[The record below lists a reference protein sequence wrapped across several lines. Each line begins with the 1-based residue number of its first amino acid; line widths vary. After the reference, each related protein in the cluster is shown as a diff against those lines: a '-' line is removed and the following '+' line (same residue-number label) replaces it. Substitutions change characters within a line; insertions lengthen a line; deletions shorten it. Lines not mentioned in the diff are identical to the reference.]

1 MKKYLLFLLIF
12 IFSILYLVNNQP
24 NKVLPHYQRHLGSTN
39 HIVAHRGFSS
49 LEYENSLESI
59 DLANK
64 SNCTDAIEIDIRLT
78 NDGYIV
84 LSHNNK
90 LVLNKNSIKISNI
103 SHDDFMNLKLRKPI
117 PDKIDSNIFNNDL
130 NSLHINNKVGTSTNL
145 YEVLNIVKNKTLIID
160 IKYNKN
166 IKKLNNILLN
176 IVNNRENVI
185 LQSNDIN
192 GLNDL
197 YKKNPYIKYQ
207 YIIDKNEDIYNI
219 NNYLYGVSIRY
230 NLIKYNLVDDLINRG
245 LKVFVWTINDTET
258 YKSII
263 NEVKENSNKLYYVTD
278 YPDILCNYDIRKF
291 KEI

>member
-12 IFSILYLVNNQP
+12 VLSILYLVNKQSNLL
-24 NKVLPHYQRHLGSTN
+24 LPHYQRHLGSTN

-49 LEYENSLESI
+49 LEYENSFESI

-78 NDGYIV
+78 NDGYLV

-90 LVLNKNSIKISNI
+90 LVLNKNSIKVSNI
-103 SHDDFMNLKLRKPI
+103 SYEDFMNLKLRKPI
-117 PDKIDSNIFNNDL
+117 PDKIDSNIFDYDL
-130 NSLHINNKVGTSTNL
+130 NSLHINNKVGTSTSL
-145 YEVLNIVKNKTLIID
+145 YEVLNIVKNKTLVID

-166 IKKLNNILLN
+166 IKKLNDKLLK
-176 IVNNRENVI
+176 IVNNKENVI
-185 LQSNDIN
+185 LQSSNIN

-197 YKKNPYIKYQ
+197 YKKNPNIKYQ
-207 YIIDKNEDIYNI
+207 YIINENEDIYNI
-219 NNYLYGVSIRY
+219 NNYLYGVSVRY

-258 YKSII
+258 YKNII